1 MEEEKWLNP
10 EQADKR
16 KNWCYLQLKKRP
28 HPKDQNNV
36 AFYDEYHFSLGAEE
50 THRIKRRS
58 GNLYRYL
65 PQNVYK
71 KKGVTKK
78 DKKEKA
84 REKKHLKLFNVF
96 IIISRT

>member
-1 MEEEKWLNP
+1 E
-10 EQADKR
+10 
-16 KNWCYLQLKKRP
+16 RP
-28 HPKDQNNV
+28 YPKDWNNV
-36 AFYDEYHFSLGAEE
+36 AFCNEYHFSLGAEE

-65 PQNVYK
+65 PQNVYR

-96 IIISRT
+96 VIIGRT

>member
-1 MEEEKWLNP
+1 
-10 EQADKR
+10 
-16 KNWCYLQLKKRP
+16 
-28 HPKDQNNV
+28 NV